1 MSLDLVRAIAVAD
14 LAVGRG
20 WTEPIRPN
28 PMPFGLL
35 YHPTWMM
42 RSRPP
47 MSTPSSNVDVA
58 TTVGCLS
65 LLRSASASLLTVP
78 DRDP

>member
-1 MSLDLVRAIAVAD
+1 MSSMQTTTASLLPPRLPV
-14 LAVGRG
+14 L
-20 WTEPIRPN
+20 PILCS
-28 PMPFGLL
+28 MDEQVYGA
-35 YHPTWMM
+35 PTWMM

-47 MSTPSSNVDVA
+47 MSIPSSRVDVA

-78 DRDP
+78 DNEP